1 MHILWFFARWCLFML
16 IWGMLCSAATVTGI
30 QIGVEWDNTSI
41 FVALLRCSS
50 QLLYTFAPK
59 IWHCWFPGH
68 PLFPLWLFP
77 VEHQW
82 FPDRRYQAQR
92 THRKA
97 MTQQDHSSRAHE
109 EVMSDAGLDEHEFCS
124 LGGSYLGGHKT
135 DTKYADFGM
144 MWMIDN
150 DFYYWISLVI
160 NGYIKYIMLYIL
172 CYIMLYY
179 DMNSDMVTHGDGKPN
194 GKYYVIL
201 CYIMLYVIWGSIV

>member
-1 MHILWFFARWCLFML
+1 ML

-59 IWHCWFPGH
+59 IALLAPRTSPYICGCFQWNT
-68 PLFPLWLFP
+68 
-77 VEHQW
+77 W

-109 EVMSDAGLDEHEFCS
+109 EVMSDAGLDEHFFFAGWFIFRRS
-124 LGGSYLGGHKT
+124 QSRHK
-135 DTKYADFGM
+135 M
-144 MWMIDN
+144 R
-150 DFYYWISLVI
+150 ISE
-160 NGYIKYIMLYIL
+160 
-172 CYIMLYY
+172 
-179 DMNSDMVTHGDGKPN
+179 
-194 GKYYVIL
+194 
-201 CYIMLYVIWGSIV
+201 

>member
-1 MHILWFFARWCLFML
+1 MYILWFFARWCLFML

-59 IWHCWFPGH
+59 IALLAPRTSPYICGCFQWNT
-68 PLFPLWLFP
+68 
-77 VEHQW
+77 W

-109 EVMSDAGLDEHEFCS
+109 EVMSDAGLDEHVFFS
-124 LGGSYLGGHKT
+124 LGGSYLGGHKA
-135 DTKYADFGM
+135 DTKCGFR
-144 MWMIDN
+144 N
-150 DFYYWISLVI
+150 DV
-160 NGYIKYIMLYIL
+160 NG
-172 CYIMLYY
+172 
-179 DMNSDMVTHGDGKPN
+179 
-194 GKYYVIL
+194 
-201 CYIMLYVIWGSIV
+201 W